1 MYLLTA
7 EQCISILSNQAPQG
21 RLVGV
26 LDISGYREPLALT
39 KTRCEELLQVS
50 SLALATTVDYFR
62 IEGSRARP
70 CMLRLS
76 NAFLT
81 DDPLITYVDDA
92 SVTATLDVDRFKG
105 VVYTD
110 LMPGTYKVTYTSGF
124 TADEEGFFQD
134 LPDWLQSIAKYVLI
148 LHYRMTSKVGE
159 TAANVRFLDLQQAT
173 LKEAYTRATQRF
185 HRPRV
190 GVDFPYRSVSNGI

>member
-7 EQCISILSNQAPQG
+7 EQCVSILSNQAPQG
-21 RLVGV
+21 RLVGAI
-26 LDISGYREPLALT
+26 DISGYREPLALT

-50 SLALATTVDYFR
+50 TLALATTVDYFR
-62 IEGSRARP
+62 IEGSRTRP

-76 NAFLT
+76 NGFLT
-81 DDPLITYVDDA
+81 EDPLLTFVDDE

-110 LMPGTYKVTYTSGF
+110 LRPGTYKMTYTSGF
-124 TADEEGFFQD
+124 AVDDSGVFQD

-148 LHYRMTSKVGE
+148 GHYRLTSKVGE

-173 LKEAYTRATQRF
+173 LKETYTRATQRY

-190 GVDFPYRSVSNGI
+190 GVDFPYRSVSNGL